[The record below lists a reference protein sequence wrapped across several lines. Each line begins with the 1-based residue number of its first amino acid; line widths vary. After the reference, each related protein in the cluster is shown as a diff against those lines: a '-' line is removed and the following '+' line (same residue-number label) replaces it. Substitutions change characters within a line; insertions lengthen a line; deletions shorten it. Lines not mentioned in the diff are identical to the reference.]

1 MRWHGEPTLDEILSD
16 PIVRK
21 LMARDGVD
29 PHPIRMMLHGVPCRP
44 TVTTKLR
51 VTVLQGIPV

>member
-16 PIVRK
+16 PIVCK

-29 PHPIRMMLHGVPCRP
+29 PHAVRTMLERVPCRP
-44 TVTTKLR
+44 TETSRLR
-51 VTVLQGIPV
+51 VTVSQEISR